1 MWDKGDYDK
10 LRDFLNINWDDV
22 LDPLKD
28 SVDEMWETF
37 KSTVTEGMSKCIP
50 VWAQHAVNRKRS
62 FQPFTADLQILI
74 RRKHRLWNCWVRTKG
89 TLYLQSI
96 SEFVIK

>member
-1 MWDKGDYDK
+1 VTTIN

-37 KSTVTEGMSKCIP
+37 KSTVTEGMSKIIP
-50 VWAQHAVNRKRS
+50 VWAQYAVNRKS